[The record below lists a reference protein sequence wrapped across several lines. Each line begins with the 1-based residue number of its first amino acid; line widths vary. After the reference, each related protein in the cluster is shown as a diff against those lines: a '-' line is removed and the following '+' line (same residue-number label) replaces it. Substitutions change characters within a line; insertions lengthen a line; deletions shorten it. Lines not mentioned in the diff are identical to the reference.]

1 MKIAPLA
8 DVKAR
13 LSAYVDECGLEGPV
27 VITRNGKAVAV
38 LLAPFD
44 DDDLERLL
52 LGRSPRFQAL
62 LDRSRQ
68 SIQEGKG
75 LSEEAFWEAVRRRAQ
90 ERKAA
95 AKDRPTKH
103 RKKNS

>member
-1 MKIAPLA
+1 MRIAPLA

-38 LLAPFD
+38 LLVPHD
-44 DDDLERLL
+44 DDDLERLM

-68 SIQEGKG
+68 SIKEGEG
-75 LSEEAFWEAVRRRAQ
+75 LSENEFWAAVRKRAQ

-95 AKDRPTKH
+95 AAKGRRT
-103 RKKNS
+103 RR